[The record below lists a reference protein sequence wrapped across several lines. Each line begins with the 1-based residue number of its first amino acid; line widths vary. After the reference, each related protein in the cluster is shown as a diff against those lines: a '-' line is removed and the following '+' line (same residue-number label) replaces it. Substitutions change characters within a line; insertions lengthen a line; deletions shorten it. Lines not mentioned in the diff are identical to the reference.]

1 MGAGLLVMNSSVVTQ
16 AVVSNLDQ
24 DFSYLSGD
32 LSAHASQTLAAAHGG
47 RFNSSTPPSHGTNIG
62 DPSAIGP
69 GTFVPG
75 YVDGGGKTVGS
86 SVVEFTS
93 LDASGRM
100 RVFSMPSATASTG
113 PT

>member
-1 MGAGLLVMNSSVVTQ
+1 MNSSVVTQ
-16 AVVSNLDQ
+16 AVVSGLDQ

-32 LSAHASQTLAAAHGG
+32 LSVHAAQTLAVAHGG
-47 RFNSSTPPSHGTNIG
+47 RFNSSTPPAHGTKIG
-62 DPSAIGP
+62 DPTSNHAESHV
-69 GTFVPG
+69 FVPG

-100 RVFSMPSATASTG
+100 RVFFMPSAASATG
-113 PT
+113 PS